1 MKNTIGFM
9 THPRIGFISV
19 IAVWVCVT
27 TVAQAGESFPFVMP
41 GFDCAAT
48 ATDVS
53 SLNKGPISTDEPV
66 GIVNG
71 HFVDGGGE
79 RLRLL
84 GVNFSFGANFP
95 EHADTD
101 KLAPH
106 LAKLG
111 INAVRH
117 HHMDARDIW
126 RIRADGT
133 PEVDP
138 DKLEK
143 LAYLIAQLAKHGIY
157 SNINLHVSRSVT
169 RVEGFHDADNLPRYN
184 KYVLYLDE
192 RLKGLLKDYARTVLM
207 YRNPH
212 TDRCLGHEPSLVS
225 VEITNENRFTLNGHE
240 QVFSL
245 PQRYQD
251 EFSRRWNRYLQAK
264 YTSTHALKAAWDINS
279 EPLGRDIVDLGD
291 FGGKTRSWSLSVR
304 GDNQAR
310 LQFDTPGPSDDVK
323 AVRVAIDRTDGV
335 THLLEFARGGLS
347 VQADKLYTLSF
358 WVRSV
363 TPRPVYIDISQN
375 SDPWQSV
382 GMRETVQATPTWQ
395 HIVRPFRATKSLRAG
410 ARWIFKLGDHDGD
423 VYLAAPRLR
432 SGGSLMPFGKDN
444 TLQAGTIPVPR
455 TSLQKQAAMDL
466 TAFMEETEK
475 TFFAEMIR
483 FLREDLGVA
492 APITGSQVQW
502 QALSAFAPLDFVD
515 AHAYWQHP
523 SFPNQSWSQRNWTI
537 PNTSMIASP
546 GRDALS
552 RLAWYRIWGRPY
564 TVSEYNHPA
573 PSDYQIECVPLL
585 CAIAALQDW
594 DGLYLYSYQH
604 GNERWDENR
613 IQSFFDI
620 NGNPAKLALL
630 PTGAMIFRRQDVR
643 AAQERVTARAGS
655 SPNRGLALQ
664 HQVGTHLD
672 AESALQGLSSSEAV
686 SFETDTGE
694 IRWDAR
700 AQEKARFTVDTPRTK
715 LVLGFVAPGEISL
728 NGLHLELGSAS
739 REFGLVALVSLDGKA
754 LDVSRRMLLTTMAN
768 ASNRGMQWNE
778 QRTSVSDRWGATP
791 PMVEIVPAAVTIKRQ
806 RDNGSGQWKAYTL
819 DATGQRQ
826 ADVPLTAQGSS
837 LRFNAHPSHRAVYY
851 EIVQE

>member
-1 MKNTIGFM
+1 MKNTIGFI
-9 THPRIGFISV
+9 TQHRIAFVLILTVLMYG
-19 IAVWVCVT
+19 T
-27 TVAQAGESFPFVMP
+27 TVAHAGESFPFVMP

-53 SLNKGPISTDEPV
+53 SLNRGPIRSDKPV
-66 GIVNG
+66 GIENG
-71 HFVDGGGE
+71 HFIDGRGE

-95 EHADTD
+95 EHVDSD

-126 RIRADGT
+126 HRRADGT
-133 PEVDP
+133 REVDP

-143 LAYLIAQLAKHGIY
+143 LAYLITQLAKHGIY

-169 RVEGFHDADNLPRYN
+169 RAEGFPDADDLPRYN

-192 RLKGLLKDYARTVLM
+192 RLKGLLKDYARTVLG

-212 TDRCLGHEPSLVS
+212 TGRTLAQEPSLVS

-251 EFSRRWNRYLQAK
+251 EFARRWNVYLRRK
-264 YTSTHALKAAWDINS
+264 YQSTAALKAAWDIGS
-279 EPLGRDIVDLGD
+279 EPLGPDIADFSD
-291 FGGKTRSWSLSVR
+291 FGNRARAWSLSVR
-304 GDNQAR
+304 GKNQAR
-310 LQFDTPGPSDDVK
+310 LRFNAPGPQGTSK
-323 AVRVAIDRTDGV
+323 AVHIAIDRADGV
-335 THLLEFARGGLS
+335 VHQLEFSYGGLS
-347 VQADKLYTLSF
+347 LEVGKLYTLSF
-358 WVRSV
+358 WIRSAEPRSV
-363 TPRPVYIDISQN
+363 HVDVSQN

-382 GMRETVQATPTWQ
+382 GIKQTLQVTPTWQ
-395 HIVRPFRATKSLRAG
+395 QVVRPFRATKSLRTG

-423 VYLAAPRLR
+423 VYLAAARLR
-432 SGGSLMPFGKDN
+432 SGGDLMSFGKDHS
-444 TLQAGTIPVPR
+444 LPSGTIPVPR
-455 TSLQKQAAMDL
+455 TSLQKQAALDL

-475 TFFAEMIR
+475 TFFADMIR

-523 SFPNQSWSQRNWTI
+523 SFPNQSWSSSDWTI
-537 PNTSMIASP
+537 TNTSMLASP
-546 GRDALS
+546 GKDALS

-573 PSDYQIECVPLL
+573 PGDFQIECVPLL
-585 CAIAALQDW
+585 CAMAALQDW

-604 GNERWDENR
+604 GDDRWDDRR
-613 IQSFFDI
+613 IQGFFDI

-630 PTGAMIFRRQDVR
+630 PTGAMMFRREDLR
-643 AAQERVTARAGS
+643 AAQKHVTVQTDSHPDRA
-655 SPNRGLALQ
+655 LALR
-664 HQVGTHLD
+664 HRVGVTLD
-672 AESALQGLSSSEAV
+672 AEPALHGLSSSGAS

-694 IRWDAR
+694 MRWDAR
-700 AQEKARFTVDTPRTK
+700 DPEKARFTVDTPRTK
-715 LVLGFVAPGEISL
+715 LVLGFVTPGKISL
-728 NGLHLELGSAS
+728 DGLHLELGSVT
-739 REFGLVALVSLDGKA
+739 RDFGLVALVSLDGKP
-754 LDVSRRMLLTTMAN
+754 LDMSGRMLLTTLAN
-768 ASNRGMQWNE
+768 ASNRRMQWNDE
-778 QRTSVSDRWGATP
+778 RTSVSNRWGSTP
-791 PMVEIVPAAVTIKRQ
+791 PMVEIVPAAVRIERQ
-806 RDNGSGQWKAYTL
+806 RDRDSGQWKAYAL

-826 ADVPLTAQGSS
+826 TAILLTVQEGS
-837 LRFNAHPSHRAVYY
+837 LCLEVDPSHHAVWY
-851 EIVQE
+851 EIVRE